1 MHLRSGVSAFFVI
14 AGVIV
19 GGIVVFLQWQT
30 SADWEAILFAAATAV
45 SGGAFS
51 AAFDHT
57 FEEKK
62 KGTWW
67 SPFQLPVLMIAIAA
81 LNAHVFQ
88 TSINNQNW
96 MWIFALLVLYLFT
109 YFVLL
114 NFLNERQR
122 SAEAE

>member
-1 MHLRSGVSAFFVI
+1 MQLRSGAFAFFVI

-30 SADWEAILFAAATAV
+30 RADWEAILFAATTAV
-45 SGGAFS
+45 AGSAFS
-51 AAFDHT
+51 AAFDHN
-57 FEEKK
+57 FENKEK
-62 KGTWW
+62 GNWW
-67 SPFQLPVLMIAIAA
+67 APFQLPALMIAIAA

-114 NFLNERQR
+114 NFLNERR
-122 SAEAE
+122 SAKAE